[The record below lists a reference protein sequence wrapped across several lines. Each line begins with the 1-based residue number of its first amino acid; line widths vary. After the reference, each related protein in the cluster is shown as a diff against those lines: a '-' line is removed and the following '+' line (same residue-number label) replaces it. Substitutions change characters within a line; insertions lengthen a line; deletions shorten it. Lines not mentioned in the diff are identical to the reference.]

1 MKIAVASGKGG
12 TGKTLIATSLAQTI
26 SRSKSVIFLDADVEA
41 PNAHFFLK
49 PDFFE
54 NQTVTSFTPLVIEDR
69 CDGCGKC
76 VEFCAYN
83 ALALVNKKILF
94 FPELCH
100 SCQGCRVVCPQA
112 AIEKD
117 QTIKGT
123 IEKGKTSDGI
133 DFRRGILNIGE
144 PRSPV
149 IINVLKK
156 NLPQESNQVI
166 IIDCPPGTGCAL
178 VAAVEDTDY
187 CLLVTEPTP
196 FGFSDLKMA
205 VAVIEELHIP
215 FGVIINKHGL
225 DGNKTEFF
233 CREKGIEIL
242 GRIPFEKSIG
252 EKYAQGMT
260 LIDGENNYAQELLAI
275 FKRIET
281 KN

>member
-12 TGKTLIATSLAQTI
+12 TGKTLIATSLAKVI

-54 NQTVTSFTPLVIEDR
+54 NQIVTSFTPLVIDDR

-76 VEFCAYN
+76 VEFCAYS

-117 QTIKGT
+117 ESVKGT
-123 IEKGKTSDGI
+123 IDKGKTSDGI

-149 IINVLKK
+149 VINVLKRIFPK
-156 NLPQESNQVI
+156 NRIKLLLSIVHLE
-166 IIDCPPGTGCAL
+166 PG
-178 VAAVEDTDY
+178 VH
-187 CLLVTEPTP
+187 
-196 FGFSDLKMA
+196 S
-205 VAVIEELHIP
+205 
-215 FGVIINKHGL
+215 
-225 DGNKTEFF
+225 
-233 CREKGIEIL
+233 
-242 GRIPFEKSIG
+242 
-252 EKYAQGMT
+252 
-260 LIDGENNYAQELLAI
+260 
-275 FKRIET
+275 
-281 KN
+281 